1 MYRGD
6 PQGEEEEGGGCV
18 CLCGGPRTVSGFVL
32 QGTSRLVFATG
43 LPLVWNKPSRASPAG
58 QQTPELSPPVW
69 DYKHASSGLAF

>member
-18 CLCGGPRTVSGFVL
+18 RLCGGPRTVSGFVL

-43 LPLVWNKPSRASPAG
+43 LLLTRNKPSRASPAG
-58 QQTPELSPPVW
+58 QQTPGLSPPVW
-69 DYKHASSGLAF
+69 DYERASSSLAF